1 MSFLKGDF
9 FAMELLDGY
18 LYMHLDLGSGS
29 LKLRASNRRL
39 DDGTWHKVDV
49 VRNRKRG
56 NLQVNVCWGR
66 NCQPTVM
73 PTLVKKEHFS
83 SLIRLRRCKKYAT
96 TRLFLPVFSC
106 SSFFVVC
113 NAQDVR

>member
-1 MSFLKGDF
+1 MLIFQGDF

-56 NLQVNVCWGR
+56 NLQVNVSACWGS
-66 NCQPTVM
+66 NCHGTVM
-73 PTLVKKEHFS
+73 PS
-83 SLIRLRRCKKYAT
+83 S
-96 TRLFLPVFSC
+96 V
-106 SSFFVVC
+106 
-113 NAQDVR
+113 